1 MYSAAKSTARS
12 IGPNLV
18 KEGSMTLDW
27 QQVQEFAPELGLVL
41 DFIVALAASSHV
53 ILNKSDT
60 RSATAWVGLIWLVP
74 FVGSLLYIF
83 LGINRIE
90 RRAKILKSGV
100 TDYSVPLD
108 EAPRSPADL
117 DRELGSSRARLIELA
132 RVVAGVTG
140 RPLLVGNHVERLV
153 DGDEAYPAM
162 IGAVRD
168 AKESISLMSYIFEAE
183 GIGAVLIDALAEAID
198 RGVEVRVLVDD
209 VGVRYARP
217 RIHRVLRKRGIPV
230 ANFLPAL
237 LPRSVT
243 HFNLR
248 NHCKVLVVD
257 GRLGFTGGMNI
268 RQASVLASKPAY
280 PTKDLHFRVLG
291 PVVAQ
296 LQEAFARDWAFTT
309 GERLAGRRWFPELR
323 PAGETLARAIAD
335 GPDRDL
341 NTLHWV
347 FLAAIGAA
355 RRSIRI
361 MTPYFLPDQ
370 VLIKALHL
378 AAQRG
383 VEVDII
389 VPEVGNLPVVR
400 WAMWGQYRQVL
411 DDGVRLWLTPPPF
424 DHSKLFV
431 VDGYWSSIGS
441 ANWDPR
447 SLRLS
452 FELNLECYDEELG
465 ASLEDHVRNRLLDAR
480 LLTVEELDGR
490 SLFLRLRDG
499 TARLWKPYL

>member
-1 MYSAAKSTARS
+1 
-12 IGPNLV
+12 
-18 KEGSMTLDW
+18 MTLDW
-27 QQVQEFAPELGLVL
+27 QQVGEFVPELSFLLTVL
-41 DFIVALAASSHV
+41 LALAASSHV
-53 ILNKSDT
+53 LLNKSDT

-74 FVGSLLYIF
+74 VVGSILYIF
-83 LGINRIE
+83 LGINRIK
-90 RRAKILKSGV
+90 RRAKVLMSGA

-117 DRELGSSRARLIELA
+117 DRELGSGRARLIELA
-132 RVVAGVTG
+132 RVVGHVTA
-140 RPLLVGNHVERLV
+140 RPLLVGNRVDRLV

-162 IGAVRD
+162 VDAIRG
-168 AKESISLMSYIFEAE
+168 AKESIALVSYIFEAE
-183 GIGAVLIDALAEAID
+183 GVGAVLVDALADARQ

-209 VGVRYARP
+209 VGVRYTRP
-217 RIHRVLRKRGIPV
+217 RIHRVLRNRGVPV
-230 ANFLPAL
+230 DKFLPAL

-248 NHCKVLVVD
+248 NHCKILVVD

-268 RQASVLASKPAY
+268 RQDSVLASNPEY
-280 PTKDLHFRVLG
+280 PTKDLHFRVVG

-309 GERLAGRRWFPELR
+309 GERLAGHLWFPELA
-323 PAGETLARAIAD
+323 PQGETLARGITD
-335 GPDRDL
+335 GPDQDIDK
-341 NTLHWV
+341 LHWV
-347 FLAAIGAA
+347 FLAAVGAA

-361 MTPYFLPDQ
+361 MTPYFLPDR
-370 VLIKALHL
+370 VLTKALHL

-400 WAMWGQYRQVL
+400 WAMWGNYRQVL
-411 DDGVRLWLTPPPF
+411 HEGVRFWLTPSPF
-424 DHSKLFV
+424 DHSKAFV

-447 SLRLS
+447 SLRLN
-452 FELNLECYDEELG
+452 FEFNLECYDEQLG
-465 ASLEDHVRNRLLDAR
+465 AILEEHVRHRLRDAR
-480 LLTVEELDGR
+480 LLTIEELDGR
-490 SLFLRLRDG
+490 SLFQKIRDG
-499 TARLWKPYL
+499 TARLMKPYL

>member
-1 MYSAAKSTARS
+1 
-12 IGPNLV
+12 
-18 KEGSMTLDW
+18 MTLDW
-27 QQVQEFAPELGLVL
+27 QQVQEFAPELGVVL
-41 DFIVALAASSHV
+41 DVLLALTAASHV
-53 ILNKSDT
+53 ILNKSAT
-60 RSATAWVGLIWLVP
+60 RGATAWVSLIWLVP
-74 FVGSLLYIF
+74 FVGSILYFF

-90 RRAKILKSGV
+90 RRAKVLKSSA

-132 RVVAGVTG
+132 RVVARVTD
-140 RPLLVGNHVERLV
+140 RPLLVGNNIDLLA

-162 IGAVRD
+162 IAAVRE
-168 AKESISLMSYIFEAE
+168 ATESISLMSYIFEAE
-183 GIGAVLIDALAEAID
+183 GVGAELVDTLVDAKA

-217 RIHRVLRKRGIPV
+217 RIHRVLKKRGVPV
-230 ANFLPAL
+230 ANFLPAF

-248 NHCKVLVVD
+248 NHCKILVVD
-257 GRLGFTGGMNI
+257 GSVGFTGGMNI
-268 RQASVLASKPAY
+268 RQGSVLSSNPIY
-280 PTKDLHFRVLG
+280 PTKDVHFRVLG

-296 LQEAFARDWAFTT
+296 LQEAFARDWSFTT
-309 GERLAGRRWFPELR
+309 GERLAGKRWFPALVPR
-323 PAGETLARAIAD
+323 GETLARGIND
-335 GPDRDL
+335 GPDRDIDK
-341 NTLHWV
+341 LHWV

-361 MTPYFLPDQ
+361 MTPYFLPDP
-370 VLIKALHL
+370 VLLKALHL

-400 WAMWGQYRQVL
+400 WAMWGHFRQVL
-411 DDGVRLWLTPPPF
+411 YEGVRLWLTPAPF

-447 SLRLS
+447 SLRLN
-452 FELNLECYDEELG
+452 FEFNLECYDEGLG
-465 ASLEDHVRNRLLDAR
+465 ERLEDHVRTRLIDAR
-480 LLTVEELDGR
+480 LLSVEELEGR
-490 SLFLRLRDG
+490 SPFRRLRDG
-499 TARLWKPYL
+499 TARLWTPYL

>member
-1 MYSAAKSTARS
+1 
-12 IGPNLV
+12 
-18 KEGSMTLDW
+18 MTLDW
-27 QQVQEFAPELGLVL
+27 QQVLEFAPELGVVL
-41 DFIVALAASSHV
+41 NVLVALAASSHV
-53 ILNKSDT
+53 ILNKSDS

-74 FVGSLLYIF
+74 FLGSSLYIF
-83 LGINRIE
+83 LGINRIQ
-90 RRAKILKSGV
+90 RRAKLLMSGT
-100 TDYSVPLD
+100 TDYSVPLED
-108 EAPRSPADL
+108 APRSPADL
-117 DRELGSSRARLIELA
+117 DRELGSDRARLIELA
-132 RVVAGVTG
+132 RVVGEVTE
-140 RPLLVGNHVERLV
+140 RPLLVGNHVDPLV
-153 DGDEAYPAM
+153 DGDETYPAM
-162 IGAVRD
+162 IAAIRD
-168 AKESISLMSYIFEAE
+168 AEQSISLMSYIFEAE
-183 GIGAVLIDALAEAID
+183 GVGAELIDALAEAVA

-217 RIHRVLRKRGIPV
+217 RIHRVLAKRGVPV

-248 NHCKVLVVD
+248 NHCKVLVLD

-268 RQASVLASKPAY
+268 RQDSVLASNPKY
-280 PTKDLHFRVLG
+280 PTKDLHFRVRG

-296 LQEAFARDWAFTT
+296 LQEAFSRDWAFTT
-309 GERLAGRRWFPELR
+309 GERLAGRRWFPELY
-323 PAGETLARAIAD
+323 PAGETLARGIND
-335 GPDRDL
+335 GPDRDID
-341 NTLHWV
+341 TLHWV

-361 MTPYFLPDQ
+361 MTPYFLPDR
-370 VLIKALHL
+370 VLLKALHL

-383 VEVDII
+383 VEVDVI

-400 WAMWGQYRQVL
+400 WAMWGHYRQAL
-411 DDGVRLWLTPPPF
+411 HEGLRLWLTPPPF

-447 SLRLS
+447 SLRLN

-465 ASLEDHVRNRLLDAR
+465 LNLEDHVRRRLNDAR
-480 LLTVEELDGR
+480 LLNAEELDGR
-490 SLFLRLRDG
+490 SLFRKLRDG
-499 TARLWKPYL
+499 TARLMKPYL

>member
-1 MYSAAKSTARS
+1 
-12 IGPNLV
+12 
-18 KEGSMTLDW
+18 MTLDW
-27 QQVQEFAPELGLVL
+27 QQVQEFGPELSVAL
-41 DFIVALAASSHV
+41 DILLALAAASHV

-60 RSATAWVGLIWLVP
+60 RAATAWVALIWLLP
-74 FVGSLLYIF
+74 FLGSILYFF
-83 LGINRIE
+83 LGINRIQ
-90 RRAKILKSGV
+90 RRAKVLKSGA

-117 DRELGSSRARLIELA
+117 DRELGSDRARLIELA
-132 RVVAGVTG
+132 RVVTKVTE
-140 RPLLVGNHVERLV
+140 RPLLVGNDLDLLV

-162 IGAVRD
+162 IAAIGE

-183 GIGAVLIDALAEAID
+183 GVGAELVDALADACA

-217 RIHRVLRKRGIPV
+217 RIHRVLKQRGVPV

-237 LPRSVT
+237 LPGSIT

-248 NHCKVLVVD
+248 NHCKIVVVD
-257 GRLGFTGGMNI
+257 GRVGFTGGMNI
-268 RQASVLASKPAY
+268 RQDSVLSSEPGY
-280 PTKDLHFRVLG
+280 PTKDVHFRVHG

-296 LQEAFARDWAFTT
+296 LQEAFARDWVFTT
-309 GERLAGRRWFPELR
+309 GERLAGRRWFPELA
-323 PAGETLARAIAD
+323 PAGETLARGIND
-335 GPDRDL
+335 GPDRDIDK
-341 NTLHWV
+341 LHWV
-347 FLAAIGAA
+347 FLAAVGAA

-361 MTPYFLPDQ
+361 MTPYFLPDSI
-370 VLIKALHL
+370 LMKSLHL

-400 WAMWGQYRQVL
+400 WAMWGNYRRVL
-411 DDGVRLWLTPPPF
+411 YQGIRLWLTPPPF

-447 SLRLS
+447 SLRLN
-452 FELNLECYDEELG
+452 FEFNLECYDEGLG
-465 ASLEDHVRNRLLDAR
+465 QNLEDHVRNRLIDAR
-480 LLTVEELDGR
+480 LLTIQELDGR
-490 SLFLRLRDG
+490 SLFRRLRDG
-499 TARLWKPYL
+499 TARLWTPYL